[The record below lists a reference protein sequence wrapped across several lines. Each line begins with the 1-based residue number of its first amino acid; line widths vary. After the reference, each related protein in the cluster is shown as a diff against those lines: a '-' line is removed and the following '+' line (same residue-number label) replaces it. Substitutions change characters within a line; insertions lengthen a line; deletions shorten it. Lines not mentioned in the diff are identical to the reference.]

1 MLVNDNLSEIWWAL
15 RTYLIFDKN
24 FLKTF
29 IEKIS
34 FRYSQK
40 KYEITVMKSVST
52 SCIMSTA
59 SIRTEIK
66 NKNIIST
73 NKSLPSR
80 LI

>member
-1 MLVNDNLSEIWWAL
+1 MIFQGNFKSLCQLVLVNDKWSEIWWAL
-15 RTYLIFDKN
+15 RTYLIFDKK

-29 IEKIS
+29 IEKFS

-59 SIRTEIK
+59 SIRT
-66 NKNIIST
+66 
-73 NKSLPSR
+73 
-80 LI
+80 

>member
-1 MLVNDNLSEIWWAL
+1 MIFQGNFKSLCQLMLVNDNLSEIWWAL

-59 SIRTEIK
+59 SIRT
-66 NKNIIST
+66 
-73 NKSLPSR
+73 
-80 LI
+80 

>member
-1 MLVNDNLSEIWWAL
+1 MIFQGNFKSLCQLMLVNDNLSEIWWAL

-29 IEKIS
+29 IEKNS

-59 SIRTEIK
+59 SIRT
-66 NKNIIST
+66 
-73 NKSLPSR
+73 
-80 LI
+80 